1 MLEDGPA
8 AIMVTGFGTG
18 LVVSVDAR
26 EVRPDCGTSGGTVLE
41 DGPALVMITGFLAGA
56 GLSVDAREVGPD
68 CGTSGGLV
76 SEDELAPIA
85 VTGVFLLV
93 DAGVPD
99 RCASELTLMH
109 LGDPKLRGA
118 ANGGLAA
125 EAGPVPVCF
134 CDSCCRVAANSSSMS
149 NSLSIADALC
159 VCGTSRR
166 CCASELTPMRPGDP
180 KLRGAANGGLAAED
194 GPALRS
200 WLRASWQVPV
210 YRDAR
215 EAGPDCGTSGGV
227 VSAGKSASIT
237 LIGFVAGVFLL
248 VGAGMP
254 DRCARELI
262 PIYLRDSERRGAG
275 GGVAL
280 VVIVIDCVAGT
291 FSLVDCKVDG
301 LDCDTGGGV
310 VLKSKLAPAIS
321 AGFAVVA
328 LLVFPAGVVGRVDF
342 C

>member
-1 MLEDGPA
+1 M
-8 AIMVTGFGTG
+8 
-18 LVVSVDAR
+18 
-26 EVRPDCGTSGGTVLE
+26 RP
-41 DGPALVMITGFLAGA
+41 
-56 GLSVDAREVGPD
+56 
-68 CGTSGGLV
+68 
-76 SEDELAPIA
+76 
-85 VTGVFLLV
+85 
-93 DAGVPD
+93 
-99 RCASELTLMH
+99 
-109 LGDPKLRGA
+109 GDPKLRGA

-125 EAGPVPVCF
+125 EAGP
-134 CDSCCRVAANSSSMS
+134 
-149 NSLSIADALC
+149 AL
-159 VCGTSRR
+159 VMVTGFL
-166 CCASELTPMRPGDP
+166 A
-180 KLRGAANGGLAAED
+180 GAGLLA
-194 GPALRS
+194 
-200 WLRASWQVPV
+200 
-210 YRDAR
+210 DAR

>member
-1 MLEDGPA
+1 
-8 AIMVTGFGTG
+8 MVTGFLVGTG
-18 LVVSVDAR
+18 LLADAR
-26 EVRPDCGTSGGTVLE
+26 E
-41 DGPALVMITGFLAGA
+41 A
-56 GLSVDAREVGPD
+56 GLD
-68 CGTSGGLV
+68 C
-76 SEDELAPIA
+76 A
-85 VTGVFLLV
+85 V
-93 DAGVPD
+93 
-99 RCASELTLMH
+99 
-109 LGDPKLRGA
+109 
-118 ANGGLAA
+118 
-125 EAGPVPVCF
+125 
-134 CDSCCRVAANSSSMS
+134 
-149 NSLSIADALC
+149 
-159 VCGTSRR
+159 
-166 CCASELTPMRPGDP
+166 
-180 KLRGAANGGLAAED
+180 NGGLAAED
-194 GPALRS
+194 GPALVMVTGF
-200 WLRASWQVPV
+200 LAGAGLLA
-210 YRDAR
+210 DAR

>member
-1 MLEDGPA
+1 
-8 AIMVTGFGTG
+8 
-18 LVVSVDAR
+18 
-26 EVRPDCGTSGGTVLE
+26 
-41 DGPALVMITGFLAGA
+41 
-56 GLSVDAREVGPD
+56 
-68 CGTSGGLV
+68 
-76 SEDELAPIA
+76 
-85 VTGVFLLV
+85 
-93 DAGVPD
+93 
-99 RCASELTLMH
+99 
-109 LGDPKLRGA
+109 
-118 ANGGLAA
+118 
-125 EAGPVPVCF
+125 
-134 CDSCCRVAANSSSMS
+134 MS

-194 GPALRS
+194 GPALIMVTGFVTGLVAGAGLS
-200 WLRASWQVPV
+200 VDAGEIGPDCATGGLVAEDALVPIAVTGFLAGASLSVDAREAGPDCATGGV
-210 YRDAR
+210 AAEDGPALVMITGFLAGAGLSVDAR